1 MTLSKPMVKKYKW
14 GALHDKVRAVAQALL
29 DGQKPSAR
37 AIAEKYNC
45 TVNYAHYIVKEA
57 RKLTG
62 IAKTPSSGGKQSKP
76 PSNRKLRMQ
85 AQEQIIYAPPAN
97 MVVTMEEPKVDGDL
111 IKFGDEVGSLVL
123 VDVGNGKGRWVKK
136 EEPKADMVNH
146 PPHYTAGGIETID
159 FIQAKLTPEEFR
171 GYLRGNILKYSSRAG
186 LKGDAAEDLGK
197 MVWYANKLKS
207 LS

>member
-85 AQEQIIYAPPAN
+85 EQAQIIN
-97 MVVTMEEPKVDGDL
+97 ITMEEP
-111 IKFGDEVGSLVL
+111 E
-123 VDVGNGKGRWVKK
+123 
-136 EEPKADMVNH
+136 ADMVNH

>member
-14 GALHDKVRAVAQALL
+14 GALHDKVRAVAQALH
-29 DGQKPSAR
+29 DGQKPSAK
-37 AIAEKYNC
+37 AVAEKYNC
-45 TVNYAHYIVKEA
+45 TTNYAHHIISEA

-62 IAKTPSSGGKQSKP
+62 ITKP
-76 PSNRKLRMQ
+76 PSKRGSQLSRAVELKRAM
-85 AQEQIIYAPPAN
+85 AN
-97 MVVTMEEPKVDGDL
+97 QPLPITM
-111 IKFGDEVGSLVL
+111 
-123 VDVGNGKGRWVKK
+123 

-186 LKGDAAEDLGK
+186 LKGDADEDLGK

>member
-1 MTLSKPMVKKYKW
+1 MTVTKPKLKKHKW
-14 GALHDKVRAVAQALL
+14 GAMHDKVRMIAQALHN
-29 DGQKPSAR
+29 GEKPD
-37 AIAEKYNC
+37 
-45 TVNYAHYIVKEA
+45 VKALAAQFKCSNTYVYLLISEA
-57 RKLTG
+57 RKMTG
-62 IAKTPSSGGKQSKP
+62 ITKP
-76 PSNRKLRMQ
+76 PPKRGSQLDRAVELKRAM
-85 AQEQIIYAPPAN
+85 AN
-97 MVVTMEEPKVDGDL
+97 QPLPITM
-111 IKFGDEVGSLVL
+111 
-123 VDVGNGKGRWVKK
+123 

-186 LKGDAAEDLGK
+186 LKGDADEDLGK

>member
-1 MTLSKPMVKKYKW
+1 MTVTKPKLKKGKW
-14 GALHDKVRAVAQALL
+14 GAMHDKVRVVGQMLHNGEKPDVKTLAAQFKCTDKYVYLLIAQA
-29 DGQKPSAR
+29 R
-37 AIAEKYNC
+37 
-45 TVNYAHYIVKEA
+45 
-57 RKLTG
+57 RMTG
-62 IAKTPSSGGKQSKP
+62 ITSRMTGIPKTPPTSGTQSKNP
-76 PSNRKLRMQ
+76 DLPLPLSNRKLRMQ
-85 AQEQIIYAPPAN
+85 SSDPAREEVVAIFTSNKSILEQLDKPLPI
-97 MVVTMEEPKVDGDL
+97 TM
-111 IKFGDEVGSLVL
+111 
-123 VDVGNGKGRWVKK
+123 

-186 LKGDAAEDLGK
+186 LKGDAGEDLSK

>member
-1 MTLSKPMVKKYKW
+1 MTVTKPIVKKYKW
-14 GALHDKVRAVAQALL
+14 GAAHDKVRMIANMLQNGQRPNTKALAAQFKCT
-29 DGQKPSAR
+29 D
-37 AIAEKYNC
+37 KYVYML
-45 TVNYAHYIVKEA
+45 TAQA

-62 IAKTPSSGGKQSKP
+62 IAKTIVPNVVTKNPRHSGSQLSRAVELK
-76 PSNRKLRMQ
+76 RAMRER
-85 AQEQIIYAPPAN
+85 EQIIYAPPAN
-97 MVVTMEEPKVDGDL
+97 MAVAPMPITM
-111 IKFGDEVGSLVL
+111 
-123 VDVGNGKGRWVKK
+123 

-186 LKGDAAEDLGK
+186 LKGDADEDLSK

>member
-1 MTLSKPMVKKYKW
+1 M
-14 GALHDKVRAVAQALL
+14 HDKVRVIGQMLHNGEKPDVKTLAAQFKCSDKYVYLL
-29 DGQKPSAR
+29 
-37 AIAEKYNC
+37 IA
-45 TVNYAHYIVKEA
+45 AA
-57 RKLTG
+57 RKMTG
-62 IAKTPSSGGKQSKP
+62 ITKTPSKGGTKSKNP
-76 PSNRKLRMQ
+76 DLPLPLSNRKLRMQ
-85 AQEQIIYAPPAN
+85 DHQIIN
-97 MVVTMEEPKVDGDL
+97 ITM
-111 IKFGDEVGSLVL
+111 
-123 VDVGNGKGRWVKK
+123 

-186 LKGDAAEDLGK
+186 LKGDADEDLGK

>member
-1 MTLSKPMVKKYKW
+1 MTLTKLKLKKHKW
-14 GALHDKVRAVAQALL
+14 GAMHDKVRAIAEALHN
-29 DGQKPSAR
+29 GQKPDAKK
-37 AIAEKYNC
+37 IAEQYKC
-45 TVNYAHYIVKEA
+45 TRNYAYLLVAEA
-57 RKLTG
+57 RKMTG
-62 IAKTPSSGGKQSKP
+62 ITKP
-76 PSNRKLRMQ
+76 PPKGGSQLSRAVELKRAMANRPLP
-85 AQEQIIYAPPAN
+85 I
-97 MVVTMEEPKVDGDL
+97 TM
-111 IKFGDEVGSLVL
+111 
-123 VDVGNGKGRWVKK
+123 

-186 LKGDAAEDLGK
+186 LKGDAMQDIDK

>member
-1 MTLSKPMVKKYKW
+1 MTLSKPMVKKHKW
-14 GALHDKVRAVAQALL
+14 GALHDKVRAVAQALH
-29 DGQKPSAR
+29 DGQKPSAK
-37 AIAEKYNC
+37 AVAEKYNC
-45 TVNYAHYIVKEA
+45 TTNYAHHIISEA

-62 IAKTPSSGGKQSKP
+62 ITKP
-76 PSNRKLRMQ
+76 PPKRGSQLSRAVELKRAM
-85 AQEQIIYAPPAN
+85 AN
-97 MVVTMEEPKVDGDL
+97 QPLPITM
-111 IKFGDEVGSLVL
+111 
-123 VDVGNGKGRWVKK
+123 

-159 FIQAKLTPEEFR
+159 YIQAKLTPEEFR

-186 LKGDAAEDLGK
+186 LKGDADEDLGK

>member
-1 MTLSKPMVKKYKW
+1 MTLTKLKLKKHKW
-14 GALHDKVRAVAQALL
+14 GAMHDKVRAIAEALHN
-29 DGQKPSAR
+29 GQKPDAKK
-37 AIAEKYNC
+37 IAEQYKC
-45 TVNYAHYIVKEA
+45 TRNYAYLLVAEA
-57 RKLTG
+57 RKMTG
-62 IAKTPSSGGKQSKP
+62 ITKP
-76 PSNRKLRMQ
+76 PPKGGSQLSRAVELKRAMANRPLP
-85 AQEQIIYAPPAN
+85 I
-97 MVVTMEEPKVDGDL
+97 TM
-111 IKFGDEVGSLVL
+111 
-123 VDVGNGKGRWVKK
+123 

-186 LKGDAAEDLGK
+186 LKGDADEDLSK